1 MKPESGDEAPFRH
14 GYWEYVD
21 RKLVCTLLKRVPTQD
36 RRRLVIVSVLTVA
49 VLLVAG
55 SALGSARAE
64 PTGLTLNG
72 LPAGPVGA
80 AARGSLELSVDIGD
94 HDRRALRLTVDGRE
108 VTGEISGTTVRYRA
122 ADLPD
127 GDHTVTAEI
136 RPGGLF
142 GWMRTGPGV
151 SRTFTVD
158 TAAPSLEVA
167 ALPPVPSYR
176 QPVTVRGKAIGAERV
191 TVGAVAVAP
200 DASGAFEITVPR
212 APVGTAITA
221 VDTAGNATARP
232 LTAAVALPRMKAV
245 HVTAY
250 GWADEGLRSGVLD
263 LAREG
268 RINTVE
274 LDIKDED
281 GMIGYASQVPLARAS
296 GAAADVYD
304 ARAALKTLHDM
315 GIRVEGR
322 IVAFRDPT
330 LAAWAWGSGH
340 PDWVVQDPAGLPY
353 SSGYGA
359 IAFTNF
365 AHPEIRGYN
374 IALAVEAAR
383 LGFDGIMYDYVR
395 RPDGPLDG
403 MRFAG
408 LGESPADSIARFLR
422 ESRDPVRDGGAS
434 LSAAVFGIAA
444 TRPGQIA
451 QDIPMMAANV
461 DYVAPMLYPSHWGAG
476 EYGVA
481 DPNAQPYDI
490 IARSL
495 ADFRTQTEGTG
506 AKVIPW
512 LQDFSLG
519 VDYGDAEVRAQIDA
533 AAAHGVDSFLLW
545 NAASRYHAGALT
557 PDH

>member
-1 MKPESGDEAPFRH
+1 MA
-14 GYWEYVD
+14 
-21 RKLVCTLLKRVPTQD
+21 
-36 RRRLVIVSVLTVA
+36 IISVVVVA

-55 SALGSARAE
+55 SALGSVRAE
-64 PTGLTLNG
+64 PTGLIMNG
-72 LPAGPVGA
+72 LPAGPVGVA
-80 AARGSLELSVDIGD
+80 ALSSLELSVDIGE
-94 HDRRALRLTVDGRE
+94 HDRRALRLTLDGRE
-108 VTGEISGTTVRYRA
+108 VTGEMSGTTMRYRA
-122 ADLPD
+122 AGLPD
-127 GDHTVTAEI
+127 GEHTVTAEM

-151 SRTFTVD
+151 SKTFTVD
-158 TAAPSLEVA
+158 TTAPELEVA
-167 ALPPVPSYR
+167 ALPPVSSYR
-176 QPVTVRGKAIGAERV
+176 QPVTVRGTATGADHVAI
-191 TVGAVAVAP
+191 GAVAVKP
-200 DASGAFEITVPR
+200 DSSGAFEMTVPR
-212 APVGTAITA
+212 APVGAVVTA
-221 VDTAGNATARP
+221 VDAAGNATTRP
-232 LTAAVALPRMKAV
+232 LPAAVTLPRMKAV

-263 LAREG
+263 MAREG

-281 GMIGYASQVPLARAS
+281 GMIGYSSEVPLARETGAS
-296 GAAADVYD
+296 AHIYDV
-304 ARAALKTLHDM
+304 RAVLKTLHDM

-330 LAAWAWGSGH
+330 LAGWAWGNGH
-340 PDWVVQDPAGLPY
+340 PDWVVQDPAGRPY

-365 AHPEIRGYN
+365 ADPEIRRYN
-374 IALAVEAAR
+374 IDLAAEAAR

-408 LGESPADSIARFLR
+408 LAESPTDSIAHFLR
-422 ESRDPVRDGGAS
+422 ESRDPVRDGGAT

-451 QDIPMMAANV
+451 QDIRMMAANV

-495 ADFRTQTEGTG
+495 QDFRTQTEGTG
-506 AKVIPW
+506 ATVIPW

-519 VDYGDAEVRAQIDA
+519 VNYGDAEVRAQIDA

-545 NAASRYHAGALT
+545 NAASRYHAGALV

>member
-1 MKPESGDEAPFRH
+1 M
-14 GYWEYVD
+14 
-21 RKLVCTLLKRVPTQD
+21 LKRVPTQD
-36 RRRLVIVSVLTVA
+36 RRRLAIVSMLVVA

-55 SALGSARAE
+55 SAFGAVRAE
-64 PTGLTLNG
+64 PTGLIMNG

-80 AARGSLELSVDIGD
+80 AALGSLELSVDIGD
-94 HDRRALRLTVDGRE
+94 HDRRALRLSVDGRE
-108 VTGEISGTTVRYRA
+108 VSGEISGTTVRYRPA
-122 ADLPD
+122 GLSE

-142 GWMRTGPGV
+142 GWMRTGRGV

-158 TAAPSLEVA
+158 TTAPDLEVA
-167 ALPPVPSYR
+167 ALPPVSSYR
-176 QPVTVRGKAIGAERV
+176 QPVTVRGKAIGAEHV
-191 TVGAVAVAP
+191 TVGAGAATP
-200 DASGAFEITVPR
+200 DSSGDFEITLPR
-212 APVGTAITA
+212 APVGAAVTA
-221 VDTAGNATARP
+221 VDAAGNTTTRP
-232 LTAAVALPRMKAV
+232 LSAAVALPRMKAV

-250 GWADEGLRSGVLD
+250 GWADEGLRSGVLAM
-263 LAREG
+263 AREG

-281 GMIGYASQVPLARAS
+281 GMIGYASDVPLARES
-296 GAAADVYD
+296 GASTRIYD

-330 LAAWAWGSGH
+330 LAGWAWRSGH

-365 AHPEIRGYN
+365 AHPEIRRYN
-374 IALAVEAAR
+374 IDLAAEAAR
-383 LGFDGIMYDYVR
+383 LGFDGVMYDYVR

-408 LGESPADSIARFLR
+408 LAEPPTDSIAHFLR
-422 ESRDPVRDGGAS
+422 DSRDPVRDGGAA

-495 ADFRTQTEGTG
+495 QDFRTQTAGTG

-519 VDYGDAEVRAQIDA
+519 VNYGDGEVRAQIDA
-533 AAAHGVDSFLLW
+533 AAADGVDSFLLW
-545 NAASRYHAGALT
+545 NAASRYHAGALA